1 MSVRS
6 NSGLLGGGVVRR
18 DDRRTTLTQGTLVEC
33 EEKCEKKR
41 LLGKAKGRN
50 DVGLHNKDERPSSL
64 FPKKSAQGGDV
75 QRRPLKQGRLVLGS
89 KKDSQLIN
97 KAEILV

>member
-1 MSVRS
+1 MYFGSCSNFFDGDVARRGARRS
-6 NSGLLGGGVVRR
+6 PLP
-18 DDRRTTLTQGTLVEC
+18 QGRLVEC
-33 EEKCEKKR
+33 KKEGW
-41 LLGKAKGRN
+41 LGKAKGRN

-89 KKDSQLIN
+89 KKDS
-97 KAEILV
+97 